1 MMPVLLAL
9 VAFLVAVLSG
19 LGVGS
24 AGLLVV
30 FMTTAMQMPQLTAQ
44 GLNLIFFLCSSGVS
58 LLLCLR
64 KAPPLWRYQ
73 GLLLLLGVPGA
84 LLGAELAHFL
94 PEGVLRCAFGIFL
107 MGCGILGLFGKKKD

>member
-1 MMPVLLAL
+1 MWRLLAVLLTAT
-9 VAFLVAVLSG
+9 LSG

-24 AGLLVV
+24 AGILVLYLV
-30 FMTTAMQMPQLTAQ
+30 RVEGLAQLTAQ

>member
-1 MMPVLLAL
+1 MWRLLAVLLTAT
-9 VAFLVAVLSG
+9 LSG

-24 AGLLVV
+24 AGILVLYLV
-30 FMTTAMQMPQLTAQ
+30 RVEGLAQLTAQ

-107 MGCGILGLFGKKKD
+107 MGCGVLGLFGKKKG

>member
-1 MMPVLLAL
+1 MWRLLAVLLTAT
-9 VAFLVAVLSG
+9 LSG

-24 AGLLVV
+24 AGILVLYLV
-30 FMTTAMQMPQLTAQ
+30 RVEGLAQLTAQ

-107 MGCGILGLFGKKKD
+107 MGCGVLGLFGKKKD

>member
-1 MMPVLLAL
+1 MLAVLLTAT
-9 VAFLVAVLSG
+9 LSG

-24 AGLLVV
+24 AGILVLYLV
-30 FMTTAMQMPQLTAQ
+30 RVEGLAQLTAQ

-64 KAPPLWRYQ
+64 KTPPLWRYQ
-73 GLLLLLGVPGA
+73 GLLLLTGVPGA

-107 MGCGILGLFGKKKD
+107 IGCGILGLFRKKKR

>member
-1 MMPVLLAL
+1 MLAVLLTAT
-9 VAFLVAVLSG
+9 LSG

-24 AGLLVV
+24 AGILVLYLV
-30 FMTTAMQMPQLTAQ
+30 RVEGLAQLTAQ